1 MKLLVFSLTLLFT
14 SFSLFAQV
22 DRSIMPKPGKA
33 AIININE
40 SQVFTLPNGLIVIVS
55 ENHKIP
61 KVSFDLRMGAA
72 PQQEGELAGLSEF
85 AGSMLLSGT
94 QSRTKD
100 QLDNEID
107 YIGATLDADKNS
119 IFLSCLTKHIDKGLG
134 LMSDVLINASFPQS
148 EFDRIK
154 KQNESALLST
164 KSDAASMSK
173 NATFKINFPAH
184 PYGEVM
190 NEASLNA
197 IKLTDIEKYFKTHF
211 TPKGAYLSI
220 VGDITKAEA
229 EKLANNYFGSWSGLE
244 IIQADLAGRN
254 KNVGNRVIFVNKPG
268 AVQSVIYI
276 SFPIDIKPGDKNQ
289 IPLTVLNGIFGGGGF
304 GTRLMHNLRE
314 DKAYTYGCYSRLNI
328 TENGSWLSAGGNFRN
343 AVSDSAIA
351 EILKELNIITTE
363 LVTDDE
369 LNLIKSSMNGDFSRS
384 LESPLTIAR
393 FAYNTIKYK
402 LDPDY
407 YKTYLQRIDATTK
420 EDVQQMAK
428 KYFNVAN
435 CNIIVVGN
443 QEVVEKIKAFDA
455 DGKIEFLDAFGDY
468 KLQTMPSD
476 ISKEEL
482 IDRYLSVVTMTKS
495 EKERT
500 KKLKKVKTVIR
511 ITDLKSPAIPI
522 PLKRT
527 EYWIAPM
534 TEASKMEGQ
543 GMVFQSSYFDG
554 TTGFESNM
562 QTGKKKL
569 TEMEVIEKKKSMGL
583 FPEMYYDKN
592 SINYAMMGIENVD
605 GKDCYVI
612 KVTDETEESFAYFEK
627 DTYLKVKTISI
638 QKKGEEVQ
646 EATSIFSDFKEVNG
660 LLFPHSISFSAGPMT
675 ISGIVSKI
683 ATNEKIDLKE
693 FKD

>member
-1 MKLLVFSLTLLFT
+1 MKFLVSSLFILFA
-14 SFSLFAQV
+14 SLNLFAQV
-22 DRSIMPKPGKA
+22 DRSIMPMPGKA

-40 SQVFTLPNGLIVIVS
+40 SQVFTLTNGLTVIVS

-61 KVSFDLRMGAA
+61 KVSFDLRLGAA
-72 PQQEGELAGLSEF
+72 PQLEGELAGLSDF

-107 YIGATLDADKNS
+107 YIGADLNADKNS

-134 LMSDVLINASFPQS
+134 LMSDVLLNASFPQS
-148 EFDRIK
+148 EFVRIK

-173 NATFKINFPAH
+173 NATVKINFPAH

-190 NEASLNA
+190 TEASLNA
-197 IKLTDIEKYFKTHF
+197 IKLTDIEKYFKTNF

-229 EKLANNYFGSWSGLE
+229 EKLANSYFGSWSGPELT
-244 IIQADLAGRN
+244 QADLTGRN
-254 KNVGNRVIFVNKPG
+254 KNAGNRVIFVKKPG
-268 AVQSVIYI
+268 AVQSVINI
-276 SFPIDIKPGDKNQ
+276 SFPIDIKPGDNNQ
-289 IPLTVLNGIFGGGGF
+289 IPLTVLNGIFGGGGV

-351 EILKELNIITTE
+351 EMLKELNVITTE
-363 LVTDDE
+363 LVSDDE

-384 LESPLTIAR
+384 LESPQTIAR
-393 FAYNTIKYK
+393 FAYNTIKYN
-402 LDPDY
+402 LDPSY
-407 YKTYLQRIDATTK
+407 YKSYLQRIDAITK

-443 QEVVEKIKAFDA
+443 EEVVEKIKAFDA

-468 KLQTMPSD
+468 KLQTTPSD

-482 IDRYLSVVTMTKS
+482 IYRYLSEVTMTMS

-500 KKLKKVKTVIR
+500 KKLKKVKTFVR
-511 ITDLKSPAIPI
+511 ITDLKSPAIPF

-534 TEASKMEGQ
+534 IEASKMEGQ

-562 QTGKKKL
+562 QTGKKEL

-592 SINYAMMGIENVD
+592 GINYAIMGIENVD
-605 GKDCYVI
+605 GKECYVM
-612 KVTDETEESFAYFEK
+612 KVTENSEENFAYFEK
-627 DTYLKVKTISI
+627 ATYMKVKTISI

-675 ISGIVSKI
+675 ISGIASKVAI
-683 ATNEKIDLKE
+683 NEKIDLKE